1 MKALTHCPI
10 QDFVRKLPQENL
22 SYSLRAAYHSQ
33 RVYFQIQQWKG
44 VLLKPED
51 WGWKLSSGKLLPIR
65 TQLPPAD
72 ESLLEF
78 VRCNCKK
85 GCSTQKCTCR
95 KNGLDSSPAC
105 GECKGYS
112 CVNSAPPDLECD
124 VEWYFFVNFKDFTFS
139 ICWRNLSLKIV
150 LTLLNTVNSNF
161 RYDDSRTIYGMYVLA
176 QFCYLFHISV
186 IFNQGYNS
194 LLLLRSI
201 LFIALIC
208 TTYRHTSD
216 IHLYCWVSCGRH
228 DRKTN
233 SGFVIVF
240 QGIYH
245 NTITKKKRYFDNF

>member
-1 MKALTHCPI
+1 MSKPTFLTVPLLLRKRLLKRERKHFSVCITTSQLMKALTHCAI

-65 TQLPPAD
+65 TELPPAD

-112 CVNSAPPDLECD
+112 CVNSAPPDVECD
-124 VEWYFFVNFKDFTFS
+124 VE
-139 ICWRNLSLKIV
+139 
-150 LTLLNTVNSNF
+150 
-161 RYDDSRTIYGMYVLA
+161 
-176 QFCYLFHISV
+176 
-186 IFNQGYNS
+186 
-194 LLLLRSI
+194 
-201 LFIALIC
+201 
-208 TTYRHTSD
+208 
-216 IHLYCWVSCGRH
+216 
-228 DRKTN
+228 
-233 SGFVIVF
+233 
-240 QGIYH
+240 
-245 NTITKKKRYFDNF
+245 